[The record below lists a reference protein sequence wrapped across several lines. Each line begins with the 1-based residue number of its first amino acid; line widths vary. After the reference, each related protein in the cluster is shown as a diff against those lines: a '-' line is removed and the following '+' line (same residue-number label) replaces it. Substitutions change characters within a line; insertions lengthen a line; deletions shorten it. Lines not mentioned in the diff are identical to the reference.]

1 MAKDINSI
9 FFDIT
14 PEIEELALKCE
25 TNNAIDKELYTKY
38 EVKRGLRD
46 LNGKGVLAGLTNIS
60 DVCATKIVD
69 GVSVP
74 CAGNLY
80 YRGYNIKDLVSG
92 FLEAKHFGFE
102 EIAYLLLFGEL
113 PNQKELENFKDMI
126 ADRRMLPP
134 NFVRDVIMK
143 APSRDMMNSI
153 TRSILQLYS
162 YDDKADD
169 TSIPNVLRQS
179 LNLISQFPMLMVYSY
194 LAYNYRM
201 GEDLYIY
208 APKKEL
214 SMAENILMMLR
225 EDRQYTE
232 LEAKILDMALVL
244 HMDHGGGNNSTFT
257 THVVTSSGTDTYS
270 TIAAAMASLKG
281 PKHGGANVKVTQ
293 MFEDM
298 KTQLTDW
305 QDDDQ
310 IRAYLEALLEKRAFD
325 KRGLIYG
332 MGHAIYSVSDPR
344 AEIFKKFVK
353 QLAYEKGHEA
363 EYVLYEKVEKMAPEI
378 ISERRKMYKGVNANV
393 DFYSGLVY
401 SMLDLPP
408 ALYTPIFAA
417 ARIVGWS
424 AHRIEELVNADKII
438 RPLIKAQ
445 KAGMDVNANQ
455 LESHLLSGGRVDNV
469 VDALIAAHRANLDLS
484 FERAAAIDLAGRNV
498 FEAVKMSV
506 TPKIIETPWISAVAI
521 DGIEVKV
528 IAKVTVRA
536 NLSRL
541 VGGAGEETIIARV
554 GEGIVT
560 TVGSSQSHKSV
571 LENPDLISRT
581 VLSKGLDN
589 GTAFE
594 ILSIDIADVDIGR
607 NIGAHLQIQQAEADK
622 QIAQAKAEER
632 RATAI
637 AKEQEMRAEV
647 EHMKAKVVEAEAE
660 VPRAMAEALRSGNL
674 GVMDYYRMQNV
685 QADTAMKNN
694 VGNTDLSKVF
704 HKEQCIETKDN

>member
-1 MAKDINSI
+1 
-9 FFDIT
+9 
-14 PEIEELALKCE
+14 
-25 TNNAIDKELYTKY
+25 
-38 EVKRGLRD
+38 
-46 LNGKGVLAGLTNIS
+46 
-60 DVCATKIVD
+60 
-69 GVSVP
+69 
-74 CAGNLY
+74 
-80 YRGYNIKDLVSG
+80 
-92 FLEAKHFGFE
+92 
-102 EIAYLLLFGEL
+102 
-113 PNQKELENFKDMI
+113 
-126 ADRRMLPP
+126 
-134 NFVRDVIMK
+134 
-143 APSRDMMNSI
+143 MMNSI

-363 EYVLYEKVEKMAPEI
+363 EYALYEKVEKMAPEI

-424 AHRIEELVNADKII
+424 AHRLEELKNVDKII
-438 RPLIKAQ
+438 RPAYKPLAPYRDYIK
-445 KAGMDVNANQ
+445 
-455 LESHLLSGGRVDNV
+455 
-469 VDALIAAHRANLDLS
+469 LDD
-484 FERAAAIDLAGRNV
+484 R
-498 FEAVKMSV
+498 
-506 TPKIIETPWISAVAI
+506 
-521 DGIEVKV
+521 
-528 IAKVTVRA
+528 
-536 NLSRL
+536 
-541 VGGAGEETIIARV
+541 
-554 GEGIVT
+554 
-560 TVGSSQSHKSV
+560 
-571 LENPDLISRT
+571 
-581 VLSKGLDN
+581 
-589 GTAFE
+589 
-594 ILSIDIADVDIGR
+594 
-607 NIGAHLQIQQAEADK
+607 
-622 QIAQAKAEER
+622 
-632 RATAI
+632 
-637 AKEQEMRAEV
+637 
-647 EHMKAKVVEAEAE
+647 
-660 VPRAMAEALRSGNL
+660 
-674 GVMDYYRMQNV
+674 
-685 QADTAMKNN
+685 
-694 VGNTDLSKVF
+694 
-704 HKEQCIETKDN
+704 